1 MTTARPGHPNT
12 APNLMGSNGQP
23 FDWAY
28 SQTGLPQSRLTIM
41 ASKAASGRRPGSK
54 KILLSSA
61 HRDGGVSPTRLP
73 TPGVRSAGR
82 ARRVRPQHEPRD
94 TCAPT
99 RRGAPELERDLI
111 NSNSQLATASKS
123 CLQITAQGP

>member
-1 MTTARPGHPNT
+1 
-12 APNLMGSNGQP
+12 MGSNGQP

-28 SQTGLPQSRLTIM
+28 SQTGLPRSRLAIM
-41 ASKAASGRRPGSK
+41 ASKAASGRRPGSIEVYK
-54 KILLSSA
+54 CAQGWEFL
-61 HRDGGVSPTRLP
+61 PTRLP

-111 NSNSQLATASKS
+111 NLNSQ
-123 CLQITAQGP
+123 